1 MIVQPDPQAP
11 KHFYLLGTR
20 APLAGSGPQG
30 VGERVAVLVARQV
43 LAFDGSVLDG
53 GEVLLEDQAFDPAW
67 QSGPFRVE
75 AEIAPYK
82 PEADVVVVDA
92 VAAMLPGG
100 PFAPA
105 DQVETALLGAVFGN
119 VAADR
124 GAGFGMA
131 QLLHFGWR
139 PRGSGARLAEAGD
152 AAGFDPDAQALPAEF
167 KNRFFNGQP
176 LAGQA
181 PFEPGHRLHFTDTTG
196 AVDVHTELLIP
207 EPPLTLSVTQDGAA
221 LQPPALMVPRVDT
234 VVMDRG
240 AATFTLVWRAV
251 LPWEDRYA
259 SATLRVH

>member
-1 MIVQPDPQAP
+1 MIVQPHPQAP
-11 KHFYLLGTR
+11 KHFYLLGRR

-30 VGERVAVLVARQV
+30 ERVAVLVARQ
-43 LAFDGSVLDG
+43 LLGFDGSVLDG
-53 GEVLLEDQAFDPAW
+53 GEVLLEDEALDPAW
-67 QSGPFRVE
+67 KSGPFRLE

-82 PEADVVVVDA
+82 PEPDVVVVDA

-105 DQVETALLGAVFGN
+105 NQVEAALLGAVFGS
-119 VAADR
+119 VAVDR
-124 GAGFGMA
+124 GAGFSVA

-152 AAGFDPDAQALPAEF
+152 AAGFDPDAQALPAGF
-167 KNRFFNGQP
+167 VNRFFNGQP
-176 LAGQA
+176 LPGQA
-181 PFEPGHRLHFTDTTG
+181 LFERGHRLHFTDTTG
-196 AVDVHTELLIP
+196 AIDVHTELVIP
-207 EPPLTLSVTQDGAA
+207 SPPLSLSVTQDGAA

-259 SATLRVH
+259 SATLQVH